1 MTSYS
6 VERPA
11 RSRGSRPSSVSPG
24 LVHLRPGQAT
34 IGQPVTVRTFD
45 EGGDEIEFPAV
56 YVRMD
61 RNGLHLRCAREDETR
76 THKYRPS
83 QVFPRRV
90 EYRRWTVTLKH
101 KDVAPDGSG
110 DELLPV
116 FVNARTELEAR
127 YQALQQ
133 VRAESGPRAN
143 WSFTLHSVKRDR

>member
-6 VERPA
+6 VERPVRRPA
-11 RSRGSRPSSVSPG
+11 RQSSVRAG
-24 LVHLRPGQAT
+24 LVHLRPGQVT

-45 EGGDEIEFPAV
+45 EDGAEIEFPAV
-56 YVRMD
+56 FVRLD
-61 RNGLHLRCAREDETR
+61 SNGLHMRCAKVDESDTR
-76 THKYRPS
+76 RYRPS

-101 KDVAPDGSG
+101 KDVAEDGSG

-133 VRAESGPRAN
+133 VRSERGPRAN
-143 WSFTLHSVKRDR
+143 WSFTLHSVRRDR